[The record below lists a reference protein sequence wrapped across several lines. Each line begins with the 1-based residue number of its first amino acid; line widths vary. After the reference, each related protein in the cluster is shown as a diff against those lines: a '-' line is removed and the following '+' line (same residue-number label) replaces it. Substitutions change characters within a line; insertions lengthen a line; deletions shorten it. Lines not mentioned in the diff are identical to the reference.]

1 MLLEYVGERIEWVCY
16 RILTSLYMLVALVI
30 VYMRYFHI
38 ELYSA
43 SECYM
48 YRMTGYYCPG
58 CGGTRACI
66 AFLHGHFLRS
76 LLYHPVVPYTA
87 VVYLIFMVSHSIEL
101 LSNGNFAVGLRY
113 RDNYIKFAAVI
124 ILIQWILRNFLK
136 WKWGIDV
143 LGN

>member
-1 MLLEYVGERIEWVCY
+1 MLEYVGERTEWVCY
-16 RILTSLYMLVALVI
+16 KILTSLYMLVALVI

-87 VVYLIFMVSHSIEL
+87 VVYLIFMISHSIEL
-101 LSNGNFAVGLRY
+101 LSKGNFAIGLRY
-113 RDNYIKFAAVI
+113 RDNYIKFAGII
-124 ILIQWILRNFLK
+124 ILVQWILRNFLK

>member
-1 MLLEYVGERIEWVCY
+1 MLEYVGERTEWVCY

-87 VVYLIFMVSHSIEL
+87 VVYLIFMISHSIEL
-101 LSNGNFAVGLRY
+101 LSKGNFAIGLRY
-113 RDNYIKFAAVI
+113 RDNYIKFAGII
-124 ILIQWILRNFLK
+124 ILVQWILRNFLK

>member
-1 MLLEYVGERIEWVCY
+1 MLEYVGERTEWVCY
-16 RILTSLYMLVALVI
+16 KILTSLYMLVALVI

-76 LLYHPVVPYTA
+76 LLYHPGVPYTA
-87 VVYLIFMVSHSIEL
+87 VVYLVFMVSHSIEL
-101 LSNGNFAVGLRY
+101 LSKGNFAIGLRY
-113 RDNYIKFAAVI
+113 RDNYIKFAGII
-124 ILIQWILRNFLK
+124 ILVQWILRNFLK

>member
-1 MLLEYVGERIEWVCY
+1 MLEYVGERTEWVCY
-16 RILTSLYMLVALVI
+16 KILTSLYMLVALVI

-101 LSNGNFAVGLRY
+101 LSKGNFAIGLRY
-113 RDNYIKFAAVI
+113 RDNYIKFAGII
-124 ILIQWILRNFLK
+124 ILVQWILRNFLK

>member
-1 MLLEYVGERIEWVCY
+1 
-16 RILTSLYMLVALVI
+16 MLVALVI

-58 CGGTRACI
+58 CGGTRACM

-87 VVYLIFMVSHSIEL
+87 VVYLVFMVSHSIEL
-101 LSNGNFAVGLRY
+101 LSKGNFAIGLRY
-113 RDNYIKFAAVI
+113 RDNYIKFAGII
-124 ILIQWILRNFLK
+124 ILVQWILRNFLK

>member
-1 MLLEYVGERIEWVCY
+1 MHKQEEKNLYLLGW
-16 RILTSLYMLVALVI
+16 ILLGIFLSYLLIAKFSNFRTF
-30 VYMRYFHI
+30 FH
-38 ELYSA
+38 LP
-43 SECYM
+43 
-48 YRMTGYYCPG
+48 CPG

-101 LSNGNFAVGLRY
+101 LSKGNFAIGLRY
-113 RDNYIKFAAVI
+113 RDNYIKFAGII
-124 ILIQWILRNFLK
+124 ILVQWILRNFLK

>member
-1 MLLEYVGERIEWVCY
+1 MLEYVGERTEWVCY

-30 VYMRYFHI
+30 VYVRYFHI

-76 LLYHPVVPYTA
+76 LFYHPVVPYTA
-87 VVYLIFMVSHSIEL
+87 VVYLIFMISHSIEL
-101 LSNGNFAVGLRY
+101 LSKGNFAIGLKY
-113 RDNYIKFAAVI
+113 RDNYIKFAGII
-124 ILIQWILRNFLK
+124 ILVQWILRNFLK

>member
-1 MLLEYVGERIEWVCY
+1 MLEYVGERTEWVCY
-16 RILTSLYMLVALVI
+16 KILTSLYMLVALVI

-87 VVYLIFMVSHSIEL
+87 VVYLVFMVSHSIEL
-101 LSNGNFAVGLRY
+101 LSKGNFAIGLRY
-113 RDNYIKFAAVI
+113 RDNYIKFAGII
-124 ILIQWILRNFLK
+124 ILVQWILRNFLK

>member
-1 MLLEYVGERIEWVCY
+1 
-16 RILTSLYMLVALVI
+16 MLVALVI

-101 LSNGNFAVGLRY
+101 LSKGNFAIGLRY
-113 RDNYIKFAAVI
+113 RDNYIKFAGII
-124 ILIQWILRNFLK
+124 ILVQWILRNFLK

>member
-1 MLLEYVGERIEWVCY
+1 MHKQEEKNLYLLGW
-16 RILTSLYMLVALVI
+16 ILLGIFLSYLLIGKVSPFRTFFYLPCLFRTLA
-30 VYMRYFHI
+30 
-38 ELYSA
+38 
-43 SECYM
+43 
-48 YRMTGYYCPG
+48 GYYCPG

-87 VVYLIFMVSHSIEL
+87 VVYLIFMISHSIEL
-101 LSNGNFAVGLRY
+101 LSKGNFAIGLRY
-113 RDNYIKFAAVI
+113 RDNYIKFAGII
-124 ILIQWILRNFLK
+124 ILVQWILRNFLK

>member
-1 MLLEYVGERIEWVCY
+1 MLEYVGERTEWVCY

-30 VYMRYFHI
+30 VYVRYFHI

-87 VVYLIFMVSHSIEL
+87 VVYLIFMISHSIEL
-101 LSNGNFAVGLRY
+101 LSKGNFAIGLRY
-113 RDNYIKFAAVI
+113 RDNYIKFAGII
-124 ILIQWILRNFLK
+124 ILVQWILRNFLK

>member
-1 MLLEYVGERIEWVCY
+1 MQKQEEKNLYLLGW
-16 RILTSLYMLVALVI
+16 ILLGIFLSYLLIAKFSNSRTF
-30 VYMRYFHI
+30 FH
-38 ELYSA
+38 LP
-43 SECYM
+43 CLFHTL
-48 YRMTGYYCPG
+48 TGYYCPG

-87 VVYLIFMVSHSIEL
+87 VVYLVFMVSHSIEL
-101 LSNGNFAVGLRY
+101 LSKGKLAIGLKY
-113 RDNYIKFAAVI
+113 RDSYIKFAAVI
-124 ILIQWILRNFLK
+124 ILVQWILRNFLK

>member
-1 MLLEYVGERIEWVCY
+1 
-16 RILTSLYMLVALVI
+16 
-30 VYMRYFHI
+30 
-38 ELYSA
+38 
-43 SECYM
+43 M
-48 YRMTGYYCPG
+48 Y
-58 CGGTRACI
+58 

>member
-1 MLLEYVGERIEWVCY
+1 MLEYVGERTERVCY

-43 SECYM
+43 SGCYM

-87 VVYLIFMVSHSIEL
+87 VVYLIFMISHSIEL
-101 LSNGNFAVGLRY
+101 LSKGNFAIGLRY
-113 RDNYIKFAAVI
+113 RDNYIKFAGII
-124 ILIQWILRNFLK
+124 ILVQWILRNFLK

>member
-1 MLLEYVGERIEWVCY
+1 MLEYVGERTEWVCY

-30 VYMRYFHI
+30 VYVRYFHI

-101 LSNGNFAVGLRY
+101 LSKGNFAIGLRY
-113 RDNYIKFAAVI
+113 RDNYIKFAGII
-124 ILIQWILRNFLK
+124 ILVQWILRNFLK

>member
-1 MLLEYVGERIEWVCY
+1 MEKQEEKNLYHLGWIFFGIFLGYLLIGKF
-16 RILTSLYMLVALVI
+16 LTLNTKNI
-30 VYMRYFHI
+30 FH
-38 ELYSA
+38 LP
-43 SECYM
+43 CLF
-48 YRMTGYYCPG
+48 RTFTGYYCPG

-87 VVYLIFMVSHSIEL
+87 VVYLIFMVSHSIEF
-101 LSNGNFAVGLRY
+101 LSKGKLAIGLRY
-113 RDNYIKFAAVI
+113 RDSYIKFAAVI
-124 ILIQWILRNFLK
+124 ILVQWILRNFLK

>member
-1 MLLEYVGERIEWVCY
+1 MLEYVGERTEWVCY
-16 RILTSLYMLVALVI
+16 KILTSLYMLVALVI

-87 VVYLIFMVSHSIEL
+87 VVYLVFMVSHSIEL
-101 LSNGNFAVGLRY
+101 LSKGNFAIGLRY
-113 RDNYIKFAAVI
+113 RDNYIKFAGII